1 MLSPTPI
8 FVGIDVACARKKRL
22 PVCVARLNGGRLEPV
37 DPPPEFTRALP
48 LGRGN
53 DEIRNVDPFKSA
65 AVEVAET
72 LDRGAKQ
79 YSWNILSV
87 AVDAPAASPKKGER
101 ASERALRECS
111 LSSFQTPDEG
121 KWCQIRE
128 NCENYLQDGG
138 ALNRIP
144 HANKIWMLYGFEIF
158 KALRAIGGFEVIEVY
173 PYAIVRTLLSECPHK
188 TTPDGYKRQLESV
201 ANATN
206 WTPLELECALK
217 HSVAG
222 SKHDKLDAFMA
233 AWVASLCRQSRRAFG
248 NENDPDDAIW
258 VPREPRRFNCSP

>member
-22 PVCVARLNGGRLEPV
+22 PVCLAQLIGSRLEPV

-53 DEIRNVDPFKSA
+53 EEIRNADPFKSA

-72 LDRGAKQ
+72 LVRGAKK
-79 YSWNILSV
+79 YSWIILRV
-87 AVDAPAASPKKGER
+87 AVDAPAAPPKKGER
-101 ASERALRECS
+101 ASERALTECG
-111 LSSFQTPDEG
+111 LPSFQTPDEER
-121 KWCQIRE
+121 WRQIRE
-128 NCENYLQDGG
+128 KCENYLRDGG

-144 HANKIWMLYGFEIF
+144 YANKIWMLYGFEIF
-158 KALRAIGGFEVIEVY
+158 KALRERGGYEVIEVY
-173 PYAIVRTLLSECPHK
+173 PYAIVKTFLTDPPSKKTL
-188 TTPDGYKRQLESV
+188 DGYRRQLESV

-206 WTPLELECALK
+206 WTPIELEFALK

-222 SKHDKLDAFMA
+222 SNHDRLDAFMA
-233 AWVASLCRQSRRAFG
+233 AWVASLPKRRRRVYG

-258 VPREPRRFNCSP
+258 VPR